1 MKRTFQKVVIGL
13 LLAGAT
19 MLFSGCRSGL
29 TTSLVWRIG
38 VYHPAQ
44 VPRLKLATRPGINDV
59 LVQYDECFAHSGTVR
74 PRAYWLFEYAAKD
87 TNAVRRPKPAF
98 VSCAGH
104 SNLCC
109 IPQVK
114 ISEPIPTNGFCA
126 RLSTNE
132 ISFTLWRDSTEV
144 GEYIL
149 PVYSNAPPAT
159 WGRVLLTP
167 VTVTTDA
174 AIVTAAISAL
184 ILVTCP
190 PIFWPGGG

>member
-1 MKRTFQKVVIGL
+1 MQKRFSDVIIWL

-59 LVQYDECFAHSGTVR
+59 LVQYDECFAGSGAVR
-74 PRAYWLFEYAAKD
+74 PRAYWLLEYAAKD
-87 TNAVRRPKPAF
+87 TNTARRPKAEF
-98 VSCAGH
+98 ISCA
-104 SNLCC
+104 SDTNLCF
-109 IPQVK
+109 IPRVQ
-114 ISEPIPTNGFCA
+114 ISEPIATNGFCA

-132 ISFTLWRDSTEV
+132 ISFTLWRDSTEL
-144 GEYIL
+144 GEYKL
-149 PVYSNAPPAT
+149 PVYSNAPPVT

-167 VTVTTDA
+167 VTVATDA
-174 AIVTAAISAL
+174 AIVTAAVGVF

-190 PIFWPGGG
+190 PIFGAGGG